1 MQRFPFMSLLGNFN
15 TQFSNIQ
22 RKSALASLGSVRTS
36 HVTFFFWQK
45 SRFLFFAGEI
55 GIVTCK
61 KNGTKGT
68 KGSWSWTSNWRP
80 FTAGNPC
87 SEEQDWEQCLA
98 LSTTWGENSVL
109 GERMTNGDG
118 GICISSLAVPTNTLH
133 QSPQILCISSSPHKY
148 SVPARM

>member
-1 MQRFPFMSLLGNFN
+1 MSLLGNFN

-61 KNGTKGT
+61 KTVP
-68 KGSWSWTSNWRP
+68 RVP
-80 FTAGNPC
+80 RVLDR
-87 SEEQDWEQCLA
+87 EQVTGDHSQLVTLA
-98 LSTTWGENSVL
+98 LKSRTGINALHSLQL
-109 GERMTNGDG
+109 GER
-118 GICISSLAVPTNTLH
+118 TL
-133 QSPQILCISSSPHKY
+133 Y
-148 SVPARM
+148 WGRG